1 MQFNLNDDVRF
12 ILKQLNK
19 NGTGFLVGGA
29 LRDLTLGN
37 DPEDYDFA
45 TDIEYKKLKNI
56 FKEYNP
62 KEIGTHFGIIMINI
76 NGKEYEI
83 AKFRQESGIY
93 NSRYPKSIKF
103 VNNINIDLKRRDFT
117 MNSLAYNEEVGL
129 IDLFGSLNDIKNKS
143 IKFVGN
149 PKLRIEEDSLR
160 IMRAFRFMSKLGFNL
175 EKKTSEA
182 IYEKRKFLNKI
193 SRERIFDE
201 LKMILLGKNVKKT
214 LIEMKKLGIL
224 ELIIPEFKYTYGVFI
239 KKENLFK
246 SIINTVEHTPVD
258 TITRLSALFFNL
270 GKINTKTIDA
280 KGSISYD
287 GYEKES
293 ALIAEIQ
300 LKHLKASNEIIYSV
314 KKIVRNFT
322 LLYKNSKKKE
332 LKKIALDFGDKNL
345 ERLFDLMNAN
355 LNSKRTIFKNRK
367 MKVQNLIER
376 MNLIKR
382 EGPIPSI
389 KDVNITGVDL
399 INLKFESKNIGK
411 LKSEVYE
418 MILEEKLK
426 NDKKDIIFY
435 LMNKYRNGYNLES
448 EKSCGAVIYNQ
459 NLEKYLIVKMYNGN
473 WGFPKGH
480 VEKNE
485 TEIETAIREV
495 KEETNIDIEIKEIF
509 RETIKYVTNEKTIK
523 EVVFFLGIVNNEQ
536 IKIDANEIEDFEW
549 CTYEEALKLITY
561 KVQRDVLEKVK
572 KYIKEREDKE
582 NIILYI

>member
-1 MQFNLNDDVRF
+1 
-12 ILKQLNK
+12 
-19 NGTGFLVGGA
+19 
-29 LRDLTLGN
+29 
-37 DPEDYDFA
+37 
-45 TDIEYKKLKNI
+45 
-56 FKEYNP
+56 
-62 KEIGTHFGIIMINI
+62 
-76 NGKEYEI
+76 
-83 AKFRQESGIY
+83 
-93 NSRYPKSIKF
+93 
-103 VNNINIDLKRRDFT
+103 
-117 MNSLAYNEEVGL
+117 
-129 IDLFGSLNDIKNKS
+129 
-143 IKFVGN
+143 
-149 PKLRIEEDSLR
+149 
-160 IMRAFRFMSKLGFNL
+160 
-175 EKKTSEA
+175 
-182 IYEKRKFLNKI
+182 
-193 SRERIFDE
+193 
-201 LKMILLGKNVKKT
+201 MILLGKNVKKT

-314 KKIVRNFT
+314 KKIVKNFT
-322 LLYKNSKKKE
+322 LLYKNSTKKE

>member
-1 MQFNLNDDVRF
+1 MAEA
-12 ILKQLNK
+12 NK
-19 NGTGFLVGGA
+19 
-29 LRDLTLGN
+29 
-37 DPEDYDFA
+37 
-45 TDIEYKKLKNI
+45 
-56 FKEYNP
+56 
-62 KEIGTHFGIIMINI
+62 
-76 NGKEYEI
+76 
-83 AKFRQESGIY
+83 
-93 NSRYPKSIKF
+93 
-103 VNNINIDLKRRDFT
+103 
-117 MNSLAYNEEVGL
+117 
-129 IDLFGSLNDIKNKS
+129 
-143 IKFVGN
+143 
-149 PKLRIEEDSLR
+149 
-160 IMRAFRFMSKLGFNL
+160 
-175 EKKTSEA
+175 
-182 IYEKRKFLNKI
+182 
-193 SRERIFDE
+193 ERIFDE

-314 KKIVRNFT
+314 KKIVKNFT
-322 LLYKNSKKKE
+322 LLYKNSTKKE

>member
-1 MQFNLNDDVRF
+1 M
-12 ILKQLNK
+12 
-19 NGTGFLVGGA
+19 
-29 LRDLTLGN
+29 
-37 DPEDYDFA
+37 
-45 TDIEYKKLKNI
+45 
-56 FKEYNP
+56 
-62 KEIGTHFGIIMINI
+62 
-76 NGKEYEI
+76 
-83 AKFRQESGIY
+83 
-93 NSRYPKSIKF
+93 
-103 VNNINIDLKRRDFT
+103 
-117 MNSLAYNEEVGL
+117 
-129 IDLFGSLNDIKNKS
+129 
-143 IKFVGN
+143 
-149 PKLRIEEDSLR
+149 
-160 IMRAFRFMSKLGFNL
+160 
-175 EKKTSEA
+175 
-182 IYEKRKFLNKI
+182 
-193 SRERIFDE
+193 
-201 LKMILLGKNVKKT
+201 
-214 LIEMKKLGIL
+214 
-224 ELIIPEFKYTYGVFI
+224 
-239 KKENLFK
+239 
-246 SIINTVEHTPVD
+246 
-258 TITRLSALFFNL
+258 
-270 GKINTKTIDA
+270 
-280 KGSISYD
+280 
-287 GYEKES
+287 
-293 ALIAEIQ
+293 IAEIQ

-314 KKIVRNFT
+314 KKIVKNFT
-322 LLYKNSKKKE
+322 LLYKNSTKKE

>member
-1 MQFNLNDDVRF
+1 
-12 ILKQLNK
+12 
-19 NGTGFLVGGA
+19 
-29 LRDLTLGN
+29 
-37 DPEDYDFA
+37 
-45 TDIEYKKLKNI
+45 
-56 FKEYNP
+56 
-62 KEIGTHFGIIMINI
+62 
-76 NGKEYEI
+76 
-83 AKFRQESGIY
+83 
-93 NSRYPKSIKF
+93 
-103 VNNINIDLKRRDFT
+103 
-117 MNSLAYNEEVGL
+117 
-129 IDLFGSLNDIKNKS
+129 
-143 IKFVGN
+143 
-149 PKLRIEEDSLR
+149 
-160 IMRAFRFMSKLGFNL
+160 MRAFRFMSKLGFNL

-224 ELIIPEFKYTYGVFI
+224 ELIIPEFKYTYGIFI

-314 KKIVRNFT
+314 KKIVKNFT
-322 LLYKNSKKKE
+322 LLYKNSTKKE

-376 MNLIKR
+376 INLIKR